1 MLGLRK
7 NRGRGL
13 DFERKDAIVIVDMMF
28 LLGVS
33 WFRLDELSVDGMSR
47 MIVGLVKLRS
57 KL

>member
-1 MLGLRK
+1 MDLRK

-13 DFERKDAIVIVDMMF
+13 DFEKKGAIVIGDMMF

>member
-1 MLGLRK
+1 
-7 NRGRGL
+7 
-13 DFERKDAIVIVDMMF
+13 MF

>member
-1 MLGLRK
+1 MDPRK
-7 NRGRGL
+7 NRGSGL
-13 DFERKDAIVIVDMMF
+13 DFEKKGAIVIGDMMF